1 MSDIGAPAPGPGFRT
16 TQHGRIAPTISST
29 PKDRPPSAVRCN
41 PVHDVTS
48 YAATSPGIWIAH
60 RTSVFPLHAAQ
71 SFGRWYTNVLR
82 SRSPSVHHG
91 QSRPGHLLGDAY
103 RPDTNTHGSLCL

>member
-1 MSDIGAPAPGPGFRT
+1 MRSRKIADGTYLRWTINPQPGAGTRPLGPDH
-16 TQHGRIAPTISST
+16 QHGRIALHWFDTEGPT
-29 PKDRPPSAVRCN
+29 PNRVRCN

-71 SFGRWYTNVLR
+71 FFGR
-82 SRSPSVHHG
+82 
-91 QSRPGHLLGDAY
+91 
-103 RPDTNTHGSLCL
+103 